1 MAKFK
6 IVLSDPET
14 GTSKIVELE
23 GSRAVPLVGRHL
35 GEIIDGTAFGLGGHK
50 LKITGGSDKD
60 GFPMRPD
67 IQGGVRTR
75 VVLSKGVGIHPTV
88 EGQRRRKT
96 LRGRVITEEIL
107 QVNMKIVEKPKQT
120 KKTRATKT
128 KPKKGKAEKPEDA
141 AAQTTQPQDDA
152 EPAGNNAPEEA
163 EEDNTEAAKK

>member
-14 GTSKIVELE
+14 GTSQIVELE

-35 GEIIDGTAFGLGGHK
+35 GEIIDGAAFGLGGHK
-50 LKITGGSDKD
+50 LKITGGSDTD

-67 IQGGVRTR
+67 IQGGVKTR
-75 VVLSKGVGIHPTV
+75 VILSKGVGIHPTV

-107 QVNMKIVEKPKQT
+107 QVNMKIVEKPKQS
-120 KKTRATKT
+120 KKQGATKT
-128 KPKKGKAEKPEDA
+128 KPKKGKAEKPEEA
-141 AAQTTQPQDDA
+141 GAQTTQPQDDA
-152 EPAGNNAPEEA
+152 EPAGSDAPKEA
-163 EEDNTEAAKK
+163 EEDKNQATEK